1 MSFINTIRSC
11 CPCCFSDP
19 IEPRN
24 QLDIPIQAVT
34 NTTQTPETGPPNA
47 PEGNPPQGSPKQKR
61 PPVVVNQLKDQQ
73 HLYPQTNPGSTE
85 PEEEEEEELKM
96 DEARALLPKPP
107 LKDSS
112 PSNIDL
118 GLTFKEFEYAK
129 FKTTQALLD
138 LEIAPGPTD
147 PGADLPPFAKELG
160 FSTLK
165 EWKDAQRADLQAR
178 EELDHSHT
186 NRPTSSP
193 STSPPTSPS
202 PSPVSPTTGAPV
214 PVSPVPSAPPPPQD
228 PRPYFDE
235 NGDELCI
242 SRIQPFNPNH
252 QNK

>member
-24 QLDIPIQAVT
+24 QADIPIQAVT

-96 DEARALLPKPP
+96 DEARALLPKPAPSPDDIEANQLGFTLKELQDARKSTAKALEEIESRGSP
-107 LKDSS
+107 LN
-112 PSNIDL
+112 PE
-118 GLTFKEFEYAK
+118 T
-129 FKTTQALLD
+129 
-138 LEIAPGPTD
+138 
-147 PGADLPPFAKELG
+147 DLPPLAKELG

-165 EWKDAQRADLQAR
+165 EWKDARRADSKAQK
-178 EELDHSHT
+178 ELDHSHT